1 MKAPHG
7 SAGAAT
13 VDGKIHVIDG
23 RGLDGIVMATHEVF
37 DPKTNTWSEAAPL
50 PAARDHMAVV
60 AVDGKI
66 HVIGGR
72 FKGPLERTG
81 QHDVFDPP
89 TGARSDICAGPAMVR
104 CTRS

>member
-1 MKAPHG
+1 MKLPVRFILR
-7 SAGAAT
+7 AT
-13 VDGKIHVIDG
+13 VDAHHAIGG

-50 PAARDHMAVV
+50 PTARDHMAVV

-81 QHDVFDPP
+81 QHDVYDP
-89 TGARSDICAGPAMVR
+89 A
-104 CTRS
+104 